1 MRDFTVARGVSYL
14 TFEKPARTII
24 HYHHLNDTFMYNLRT
39 RDKIL
44 CGMNVDIEGR
54 LRGET
59 QRGDSEGEELEG
71 GMEWRGEV

>member
-14 TFEKPARTII
+14 TFEKPARTIS

-44 CGMNVDIEGR
+44 CGMNVGY
-54 LRGET
+54 RGET

>member
-1 MRDFTVARGVSYL
+1 
-14 TFEKPARTII
+14 
-24 HYHHLNDTFMYNLRT
+24 MYNLRT

-44 CGMNVDIEGR
+44 CGMNVGY
-54 LRGET
+54 RGET